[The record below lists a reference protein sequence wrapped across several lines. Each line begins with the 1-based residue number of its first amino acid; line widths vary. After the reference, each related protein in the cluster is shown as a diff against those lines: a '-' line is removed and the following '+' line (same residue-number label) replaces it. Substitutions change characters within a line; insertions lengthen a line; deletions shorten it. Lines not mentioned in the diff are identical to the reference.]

1 MQVIEEK
8 VLNSP
13 RLHSRIPLKRRL
25 AYAAIIYLSFLL
37 LLAAIEI
44 GTRLTMSHVSSLDLF
59 VVTTQQKAQVADEKH
74 SGIFEG
80 DPLLLW
86 RLKPNLDHAVWDFTV
101 LSTNSD
107 HLRSEQSSRSLG
119 PKPPGTIRI
128 VCLGDSVTFGY
139 RVPVVWPDRP
149 TEYDPD
155 WLPYPMLLEKHL
167 RAANP
172 GRNIEVITMAVPG
185 YTSHQGLAWL
195 RHDIARL
202 QPDLL
207 TVSFGWNDA
216 SSSDVPDRDAI
227 RTNWYAVGVR
237 WLIDHSQAFAHATRW
252 LRAREALKRQ
262 AESKTGPQTRPRP
275 VARVSQQEYLD
286 NMLAIVDLAGQ
297 RRTATIIIA
306 APYRDH
312 SSEAPEADLMLQYRV
327 ALGST
332 MRQRGV
338 PFLEIRELT
347 EEAYPANEGWFGERI
362 HPNHMGH
369 RLIASEL
376 VKLIA
381 SNRMFPDLSIPTL
394 IP

>member
-8 VLNSP
+8 VLDSP
-13 RLHSRIPLKRRL
+13 RARSRIHLKRRL

-37 LLAAIEI
+37 LLAAIEL
-44 GTRLTMSHVSSLDLF
+44 GTRLTMSHLSSLDLF
-59 VVTTQQKAQVADEKH
+59 VATAQQKAQVADAKH

-107 HLRSEQSSRSLG
+107 HLRSEQSSRSLK

-195 RHDIARL
+195 RRDIARL

-227 RTNWYAVGVR
+227 RTSWYAVGVR
-237 WLIDHSQAFAHATRW
+237 WLVDHSQAFAHATRW
-252 LRAREALKRQ
+252 LRAREALKQ
-262 AESKTGPQTRPRP
+262 QVESKTRPQIRPRP
-275 VARVSQQEYLD
+275 AARVSQQEYLD
-286 NMLAIVDLAGQ
+286 NMFAIVDLARQ
-297 RRTATIIIA
+297 HRAAVIIIA

-347 EEAYPANEGWFGERI
+347 EDAYPANEGWFGERI

-369 RLIASEL
+369 RLMASEL

-381 SNRMFPDLSIPTL
+381 SNRMLPDLNVPTL